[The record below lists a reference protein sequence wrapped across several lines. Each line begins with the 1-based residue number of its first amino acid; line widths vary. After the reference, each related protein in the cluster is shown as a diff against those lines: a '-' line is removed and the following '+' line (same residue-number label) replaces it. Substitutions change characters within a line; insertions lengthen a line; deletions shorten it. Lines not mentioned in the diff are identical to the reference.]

1 MYDHGHHTYLKM
13 VKLINTV
20 NTHILDN
27 NIFHNLYISETYI
40 LYEL

>member
-1 MYDHGHHTYLKM
+1 MNKYTRVISKVSGLNM
-13 VKLINTV
+13 S
-20 NTHILDN
+20 DN